1 MKETAYTI
9 INDNIEESEWKR
21 GVIMYDVVIIG
32 SGPAGISAS
41 VYAKRA
47 GLKAVTLEQN
57 PMSGGQVLNTY
68 EVDNYP
74 GLPGIN
80 GFDLGMKFREHA
92 DKLSCEFKEGTVLS
106 IKKEIFEGGAEA
118 LGEQQKAS
126 EGELKA
132 ASHEVTRRKEA
143 PGFTV
148 ITDQGEIRT
157 KTVLAA
163 MGATHAKLGIPGE
176 KEFSGMGV
184 SYCATCDGAFFRGKV
199 TAVIGGG
206 DVAVEDAIFLAR
218 GCEKVYLIHRRDE
231 LRAADILQR
240 ELMALPNVEILW
252 DTVAEQIE
260 GDGQVK
266 ALLVKNVK
274 TGRQQKLSVDGVFV
288 AVGIIPSSE
297 IMKDLV
303 DFDEKGYLIAGED
316 CAASEPGVFAAGDV
330 RTKRLRQVVTAVSDG
345 ANAITSILDYLV
357 SLDNG

>member
-1 MKETAYTI
+1 
-9 INDNIEESEWKR
+9 
-21 GVIMYDVVIIG
+21 MYDVVIIG

-118 LGEQQKAS
+118 S

-132 ASHEVTRRKEA
+132 ASHEVTRRKKA

-148 ITDQGEIRT
+148 ITNQGEIRT

-184 SYCATCDGAFFRGKV
+184 SYCATCDGAFFKGKV

-260 GDGQVK
+260 GEGQVN

-357 SLDNG
+357 SLDNA